1 MIRMLKYKNMSVEEV
16 VELGNVVLVDGMIN
30 SVNSKKSRN
39 RNNEEVVKE
48 CKEVLEKLNNWKM
61 ENGFVKSGK
70 RSKYESVVVGEMSEE
85 DLNGMYESLYS
96 RRSYYIK
103 IGNSVKVKEIEEKI
117 EKVKE
122 EKKVRSYEKMKKE
135 LGIK

>member
-1 MIRMLKYKNMSVEEV
+1 MLKYKNMSVEEV